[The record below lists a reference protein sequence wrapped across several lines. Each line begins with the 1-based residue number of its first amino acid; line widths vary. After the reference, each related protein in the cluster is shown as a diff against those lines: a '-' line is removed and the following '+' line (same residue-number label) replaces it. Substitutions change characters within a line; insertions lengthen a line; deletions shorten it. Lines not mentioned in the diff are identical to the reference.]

1 MIDVNT
7 LEYEIGSAAHALSLA
22 QQLEAN
28 EETTLGPTDSELC
41 AEALRFYNSAI
52 ATGQA

>member
-1 MIDVNT
+1 MNIHD

-22 QQLEAN
+22 EQLEAN

-52 ATGQA
+52 AAGRA